1 MKNEAKVAWRY
12 FRLKRKSVVRWSSMI
27 ARLSLTFGVAVM
39 MIAQAISRGFTEEI
53 KRNILANT
61 PHINIFRKDGKEI
74 ENWESLETKIENIE
88 GVTSV
93 ESISYKEAVIVANNK
108 VSYCILQTRSNENKV
123 AIGKDLAKKM
133 GLSAGS
139 TAKLILLEQEEMKSI
154 EIQIEEI
161 IQTGLYDYDS
171 TWIFLKPETFQEL
184 LGKKFPNVLKV
195 SVKDVYSS
203 DKISDKIKAVIG
215 EEFEVLDWQKVNQP
229 LFSALALERKVT
241 FAIFLLLVLIASL
254 NIAATL
260 SLLVN
265 ERKLDIAVLKTVGIK
280 TKSLILIFLFEGL
293 MLAASGIIIGFLL
306 GLAVCFVVNRFELL
320 NLQKEIYAVSSVQ
333 LHLSAIDLGLILISA
348 LFLSLISTIY
358 PAFQA
363 SRLKPMEILREL

>member
-1 MKNEAKVAWRY
+1 MKTEAKVAWKY

-203 DKISDKIKAVIG
+203 DKISDKIKVVIG

>member
-1 MKNEAKVAWRY
+1 MKTEAKVAWKY

-88 GVTSV
+88 GVTSI

-171 TWIFLKPETFQEL
+171 TWFFLKPETFQEL